1 MFARGADGQ
10 WEVPVGIRERL
21 ELFTELCNRQG
32 VTRVT
37 EWHTTPDEYR
47 EGFLNQSSD
56 VGSTER

>member
-10 WEVPVGIRERL
+10 WEVPVGIPERL

-47 EGFLNQSSD
+47 EGVLNQRSD